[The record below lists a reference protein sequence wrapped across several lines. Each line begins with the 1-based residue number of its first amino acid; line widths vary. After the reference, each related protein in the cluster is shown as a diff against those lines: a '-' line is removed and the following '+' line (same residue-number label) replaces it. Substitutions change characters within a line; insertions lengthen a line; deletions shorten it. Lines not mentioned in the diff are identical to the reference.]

1 MKRVRTILGLSLP
14 IASVLLAQTLMSLI
28 AIAMVSHLGDAAVAG
43 IGIASA
49 LFSMLM
55 AVLFGIDTGVQALVA
70 HRVGAG
76 QVELAG
82 SALNDALAIAPVA
95 GLLLTLLGY
104 LAGPSLFRLV
114 TADAAVMA
122 QGLPYLNAALPT
134 LLFLGAS
141 FAFSAYRNGAGAP
154 RFSLVVALI
163 QLAGSALFTYML
175 IFNAELGTAG
185 AGLGATLAALL
196 ALAIHAILAKWIAP
210 VPGFLATR
218 PSRSGIRLILK
229 IGLPVGLQQ
238 SFVYV
243 GTAIYLAIVGLLGAG
258 EVAAMNVVSNI
269 MLLAILPAAGM
280 GIATATLVGAALG
293 RGDPVD
299 ARRWGWEVA
308 TLGALAIVAFSLI
321 VVAAPQNVL
330 SLFIAD
336 NTTIELAAAPLRVM
350 ALGMSIDAFGRILG
364 FALRGAGAT
373 RLVTLVAF
381 GLQWGVQLPLIWLM
395 GVHFGF
401 GLIGMA
407 VCRLLLFAVEAAIV
421 ATLWRNGLWIGG
433 AINHSGSTI
442 ISTARPRP

>member
-1 MKRVRTILGLSLP
+1 M
-14 IASVLLAQTLMSLI
+14 
-28 AIAMVSHLGDAAVAG
+28 
-43 IGIASA
+43 
-49 LFSMLM
+49 
-55 AVLFGIDTGVQALVA
+55 
-70 HRVGAG
+70 
-76 QVELAG
+76 
-82 SALNDALAIAPVA
+82 
-95 GLLLTLLGY
+95 LLL
-104 LAGPSLFRLV
+104 
-114 TADAAVMA
+114 
-122 QGLPYLNAALPT
+122 
-134 LLFLGAS
+134 LGAS

-175 IFNAELGTAG
+175 IFNAELGTEG

-218 PSRSGIRLILK
+218 PSLSGIRLILR

-238 SFVYV
+238 SFVYI
-243 GTAIYLAIVGLLGAG
+243 GTAIYLAIVGLLGTG

-280 GIATATLVGAALG
+280 GIAAATLVGAALG
-293 RGDPVD
+293 RGDAVD

-330 SLFIAD
+330 NLFIAD

-401 GLIGMA
+401 GLFGMS